1 MGKYDKDRHQKEMAI
16 RYCLAQGMSPCLEVV
31 VASASDLSD
40 TTEVLTDLDVV
51 GLDFIADGG
60 FRRLIFDCKTTNK
73 MSAVNRA
80 FWAAG
85 ILAYSGCD
93 EAFVILKN
101 KAVYNHRLSALTIG
115 VDLHDEASFED
126 LGNARDIGFNADIN
140 YQSSVDRWNVVFDI
154 YSKNTWSEALFLT
167 GRNAAPLSVQPWRVF
182 RKMVAEL
189 RTARG
194 QFDPAKD
201 GHVAIFLDVM
211 AAIFILWSSIG
222 RDVRRF
228 YDPKMSKAE
237 FEKALLYYIWG
248 GKESYQIRQELRQ
261 KTDASGAIQEFP
273 SWDKLV
279 SFAGLVIAGP
289 QELFG
294 CVNICREMSI
304 RMLSG
309 KLTEQEKGLSK
320 MLSANKRARQFI
332 MAASEYMIAA
342 SGLPKDLTERIQSE
356 FTGL

>member
-1 MGKYDKDRHQKEMAI
+1 
-16 RYCLAQGMSPCLEVV
+16 MSPCLEVV

>member
-1 MGKYDKDRHQKEMAI
+1 MGNYDKDRHQKEMAI
-16 RYCLAQGMSPCLEVV
+16 RYCLAQDMSPCLEVV
-31 VASASDLSD
+31 IASASDLSD
-40 TTEVLTDLDVV
+40 TSEVLTDLDVV
-51 GLDFIADGG
+51 GLVFIADGG

-85 ILAYSGCD
+85 ILQYSGCD

-126 LGNARDIGFNADIN
+126 LGNAREIGFNEDVN
-140 YQSSVDRWNVVFDI
+140 YQSSIDRWNAVFNV
-154 YSKNTWSEALFLT
+154 YSKNAWSEALFRT
-167 GRNAAPLSVQPWRVF
+167 GRNAAPLTVQPWRTF
-182 RKMVAEL
+182 RKMVSEL
-189 RTARG
+189 KSVRG
-194 QFDPAKD
+194 QIDPAKD
-201 GHVAIFLDVM
+201 EHVTIFFDVM
-211 AAIFILWSSIG
+211 AAIFILWSSMG
-222 RDVRRF
+222 RDIRRF

-261 KTDASGAIQEFP
+261 KADTSGAIQDFP
-273 SWDKLV
+273 SWERHV

-304 RMLSG
+304 RVLSG
-309 KLTEQEKGLSK
+309 KLKEQEKRLSL

-332 MAASEYMIAA
+332 MAASDYMIAA
-342 SGLPKDLTERIQSE
+342 CPLPNDLATRLHNEFGGL
-356 FTGL
+356 